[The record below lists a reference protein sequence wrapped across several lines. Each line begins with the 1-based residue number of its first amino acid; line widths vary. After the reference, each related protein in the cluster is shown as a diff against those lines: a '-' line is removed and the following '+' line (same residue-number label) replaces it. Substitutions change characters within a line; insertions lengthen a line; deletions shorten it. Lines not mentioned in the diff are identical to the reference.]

1 MKLEELLKGIRSD
14 QPETRTAAWQAAG
27 ALGASAVK
35 PLAQLYTEENVEVGR
50 AARRG
55 LERIVRTVGAPGAQP
70 AKSAVIR
77 ELLGLLGDD
86 HPVALR
92 RDVLWLLS
100 EIGSGESV
108 EPVAALL
115 RHDVLR
121 EDARMVLE
129 RIPGEESLTALRH
142 ALGAVPEGFRLN
154 IAQSLRA
161 RGEKVDRQKYPCQ
174 KLVPTK

>member
-1 MKLEELLKGIRSD
+1 MTLSELIENIQSD
-14 QPETRTAAWQAAG
+14 SADTRTTAWQQAG
-27 ALGASAVK
+27 SIGAPAVK
-35 PLAQLYTEENVEVGR
+35 PLAGLCAQNHQEKAR

-55 LERIVRTVGAPGAQP
+55 LERIVRTVGAPGSEP
-70 AKSAVIR
+70 GKSSVIR

-86 HPVALR
+86 RPVDLR

-100 EIGSGESV
+100 EIGGDESV
-108 EPVAALL
+108 PPIAALL
-115 RHDVLR
+115 NQESLR

-129 RIPGEESLTALRH
+129 RIPGDTSLAALRK
-142 ALGAVPEGFRLN
+142 ALDAGPEDFRPN

-161 RGEKVDRQKYPCQ
+161 RGEAVDPTAYPCQ